1 MGQPTLIQ
9 EIMTSSV
16 TTLPHDAT
24 LLDAVLCM
32 RQSGLR
38 HLPVVKEGALVG
50 VLSDRDVT
58 RVAPSLFEKLSQEE
72 YNEIFKTTL
81 IESVMTKEP
90 VTAHPHTP
98 ARDVVNT
105 MCERKIGA
113 VPVVG
118 GDDTLAGI
126 VTRADLLGLLRGL
139 LD

>member
-1 MGQPTLIQ
+1 MGQSTPVQ

-16 TTLPHDAT
+16 TTLPHDAA
-24 LLDAVLCM
+24 LLDAVLYM

-38 HLPVVKEGALVG
+38 HLPVVKNRALVG

-58 RVAPSLFEKLSQEE
+58 RATPSPFGKLSEEE
-72 YNEIFKTTL
+72 YYAIFKTTP
-81 IESVMTKEP
+81 IESVVTREP

-98 ARDVVNT
+98 VHDVVNT

-113 VPVVG
+113 VPVVS
-118 GDDTLAGI
+118 GDNTLAGI
-126 VTRADLLGLLRGL
+126 VTRADLLELLRGL